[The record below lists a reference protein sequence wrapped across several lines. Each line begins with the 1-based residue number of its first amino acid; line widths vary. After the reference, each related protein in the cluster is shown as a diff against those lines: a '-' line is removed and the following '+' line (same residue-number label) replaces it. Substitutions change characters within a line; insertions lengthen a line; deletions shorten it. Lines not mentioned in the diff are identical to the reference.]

1 MTSKLFVGNELSAQT
16 KRLIVRDNTE
26 SSVRDGFATIAPIVP
41 APNRFRLYRG
51 RIERYTSQG
60 SMESRFTPPKRI
72 RFGLIEVDLRAG
84 ELRKKGRRIRL
95 QEQPCQILAAL
106 LEHPGEIVTRE
117 ELYKKL
123 WPDNTFVDFD
133 RSLNTAILRLR
144 EALRDS
150 SENHDLIETLP
161 RRGYRFTA
169 HVDDAGAS
177 RSENYGFD
185 PENSGSS
192 LRSVVVLPFENLSSD
207 KELQCFA
214 DGITDELIARLAKI
228 HSLRV
233 ISRTIVM
240 QCKNS
245 HKPLAEIA
253 RDLRVDAFV
262 EGTVLSSG
270 NRIRITAELVQVSTE
285 RHLWAETYERRM
297 RNSLTLQSQ
306 LAADIV
312 KHISPT
318 LAREQPPAAAPF
330 SSTSGFYEDYLKGR
344 YYWNRRSEE
353 GLEKAIKYFQRVTEE
368 HPNYALGHAGLADS
382 YIIGATNFGTVPSNE
397 AASRAKKAALKA
409 LEIDATLAEAQ
420 ISLAT
425 VSFNYDRDWPTAASG
440 FENAIERNPS
450 YATAY
455 QRYSLYLI
463 AMGRLK
469 ESVDQVNRAREIDP
483 LSISINFSLGRRL
496 YMAREYDRA
505 IEQLRNTL
513 EMDPSYELAHCVL
526 GQAYEQTGQYDAAIS
541 ELEKALAISHSSPL
555 VISALGHAYAVSGMK
570 EQAESSLTELMK
582 QSKKRYV
589 SPFYVAVIYA
599 GLNEHEKAMDWL
611 EKAYRYRSN
620 GLVFLKVDPDLDS
633 LRSQPRFQYLQ
644 RRMHLPA

>member
-1 MTSKLFVGNELSAQT
+1 
-16 KRLIVRDNTE
+16 
-26 SSVRDGFATIAPIVP
+26 
-41 APNRFRLYRG
+41 
-51 RIERYTSQG
+51 
-60 SMESRFTPPKRI
+60 MESPLTPPKRI

-123 WPDNTFVDFD
+123 WPQNTFVDFD

-144 EALRDS
+144 GALRDS
-150 SENHDLIETLP
+150 SENHDFIETLP

-169 HVDDAGAS
+169 YVDDSGAP
-177 RSENYGFD
+177 RPEHYEPILD
-185 PENSGSS
+185 TENSQTPFK
-192 LRSVVVLPFENLSSD
+192 SVVVLPFENLSLD
-207 KELQCFA
+207 KEQQCFA
-214 DGITDELIARLAKI
+214 DGLTDELIARLAKI

-240 QCKNS
+240 QWKNA
-245 HKPLAEIA
+245 HKPLAELA
-253 RDLRVDAFV
+253 RELRIDAFL
-262 EGTVLSSG
+262 EGTVLVSG
-270 NRIRITAELVQVSTE
+270 NRIRITAELVQISTE

-297 RNSLTLQSQ
+297 GNPLTLQSQ
-306 LAADIV
+306 LAVDML
-312 KHISPT
+312 KEISSR
-318 LAREQPPAAAPF
+318 LAPEQPPGAA
-330 SSTSGFYEDYLKGR
+330 TSAGTPELYEDYLKGR

-353 GLEKAIKYFQRVTEE
+353 GIAKAIKYFQRVTEE

-382 YIIGATNFGTVPSNE
+382 YIIGATNFGTLPSSE
-397 AASRAKKAALKA
+397 AASIAKKAALKA
-409 LEIDATLAEAQ
+409 LQIDASLAEAQ
-420 ISLAT
+420 VSLAT
-425 VSFNYDRDWPTAASG
+425 VSFNYDRDWPSAASG
-440 FENAIERNPS
+440 LENAIERNPT

-496 YMAREYDRA
+496 YMAREYDHA

-513 EMDPSYELAHCVL
+513 EMDSSYDLAHCVL
-526 GQAYEQTGQYDAAIS
+526 GQAYEQKGQYAEAVS
-541 ELEKALAISHSSPL
+541 EFQKALEISPNSPL

-570 EQAESSLTELMK
+570 EEAESSLTNLME
-582 QSKKRYV
+582 QSKRRYV
-589 SPFYVAVIYA
+589 SPFYVAIIYA
-599 GLNEHEKAMDWL
+599 GLSEHEKALDWL

-633 LRSQPRFQYLQ
+633 LRNQPRFQDLQ

>member
-1 MTSKLFVGNELSAQT
+1 
-16 KRLIVRDNTE
+16 
-26 SSVRDGFATIAPIVP
+26 
-41 APNRFRLYRG
+41 
-51 RIERYTSQG
+51 
-60 SMESRFTPPKRI
+60 MEGPFTPPKLI

-123 WPDNTFVDFD
+123 WPEDTFVDFD

-150 SENHDLIETLP
+150 SENHDFIETLP
-161 RRGYRFTA
+161 RRGYRFA
-169 HVDDAGAS
+169 AYVDDAPKP
-177 RSENYGFD
+177 RSDHYEAGLDKGNPTTPFK
-185 PENSGSS
+185 
-192 LRSVVVLPFENLSSD
+192 SVVVLPFENLSED
-207 KELQCFA
+207 KSQQCFA
-214 DGITDELIARLAKI
+214 DGLTDELIVRLAKI

-240 QCKNS
+240 QWKIAQ
-245 HKPLAEIA
+245 KPLAEIA
-253 RDLRVDAFV
+253 HELRLDAFV
-262 EGTVLSSG
+262 EGTVLASG
-270 NRIRITAELVQVSTE
+270 NRLRITAELVQVSTE
-285 RHLWAETYERRM
+285 RHLWAETYERRLG
-297 RNSLTLQSQ
+297 NPLTLQSQ
-306 LAADIV
+306 LAADLV
-312 KHISPT
+312 KQISFN
-318 LAREQPPAAAPF
+318 LAPGQPPVTATPSAAAEL
-330 SSTSGFYEDYLKGR
+330 YEDYLKGR

-353 GLEKAIKYFQRVTEE
+353 GLEKAIKYFQRLTEE
-368 HPNYALGHAGLADS
+368 HPNYALGHAGLADA
-382 YIIGATNFGTVPSNE
+382 YIISATNFGNVPSSE
-397 AASRAKKAALKA
+397 AASRAKHAALRA

-420 ISLAT
+420 VSLAT
-425 VSFNYDRDWPTAASG
+425 VAFNYDRDWSTAATG
-440 FENAIERNPS
+440 LENAIERNPT

-526 GQAYEQTGQYDAAIS
+526 GQAYEQKGQYADAVA
-541 ELEKALAISHSSPL
+541 ELQKALAISPNSPL
-555 VISALGHAYAVSGMK
+555 VISALGHAYAVSGRK
-570 EQAESSLTELMK
+570 ELAESSLAELME

-589 SPFYVAVIYA
+589 SPFYVAIIYA
-599 GLNEHEKAMDWL
+599 GLAEHEKAMDWL

-620 GLVFLKVDPDLDS
+620 GLVFLKVDPDLDN
-633 LRSQPRFQYLQ
+633 LRTQPRFQDLE
-644 RRMHLPA
+644 RRMHLPS

>member
-1 MTSKLFVGNELSAQT
+1 
-16 KRLIVRDNTE
+16 
-26 SSVRDGFATIAPIVP
+26 
-41 APNRFRLYRG
+41 
-51 RIERYTSQG
+51 
-60 SMESRFTPPKRI
+60 MEGPFTPPKLI

-84 ELRKKGRRIRL
+84 ELRKKGQRIRL

-117 ELYKKL
+117 ELCKRL
-123 WPDNTFVDFD
+123 WPGDTFVDFD
-133 RSLNTAILRLR
+133 HSLNTAMLRLR
-144 EALRDS
+144 EALRVCS
-150 SENHDLIETLP
+150 GNHDFIETLP

-169 HVDDAGAS
+169 YVDDAGA
-177 RSENYGFD
+177 RSDNYELRFDRENEA
-185 PENSGSS
+185 PVKSI
-192 LRSVVVLPFENLSSD
+192 VVLPFEDLSSD
-207 KELQCFA
+207 KEQQCFA
-214 DGITDELIARLAKI
+214 DGITDELIARLAKF

-233 ISRTIVM
+233 TSRTMVM
-240 QCKNS
+240 QWKNS
-245 HKPLAEIA
+245 RRPLAEIA
-253 RDLRVDAFV
+253 GELRVDAFV

-285 RHLWAETYERRM
+285 RHIWAETYVRRM
-297 RNSLTLQSQ
+297 GNPLTLQSE
-306 LAADIV
+306 LASEIV
-312 KHISPT
+312 KQISSN
-318 LAREQPPAAAPF
+318 LAPERGPAAATP
-330 SSTSGFYEDYLKGR
+330 SATAELYEDYLKGR

-368 HPNYALGHAGLADS
+368 HPGYALGYAGLADS
-382 YIIGATNFGTVPSNE
+382 YIIGATNFGTVPSSE

-409 LEIDATLAEAQ
+409 LEIDDTLAEAQ

-440 FENAIERNPS
+440 FENAIERNPG
-450 YATAY
+450 YATGY

-505 IEQLRNTL
+505 IEQLRNTI

-526 GQAYEQTGQYDAAIS
+526 GQAYEQKGQYDEAIS
-541 ELEKALAISHSSPL
+541 ELKKAMAISPNSPL
-555 VISALGHAYAVSGMK
+555 VISALGHAYAVSGLK
-570 EQAESSLTELMK
+570 EQAENSLVELMEH
-582 QSKKRYV
+582 SKKRYV
-589 SPFYVAVIYA
+589 SPFYVAVVFA
-599 GLNEHEKAMDWL
+599 GLTQHEKAMDWL

-633 LRSQPRFQYLQ
+633 LRSRPRFQDLE
-644 RRMHLPA
+644 RRMQLPA

>member
-1 MTSKLFVGNELSAQT
+1 VHEHIQ
-16 KRLIVRDNTE
+16 
-26 SSVRDGFATIAPIVP
+26 
-41 APNRFRLYRG
+41 LYRG
-51 RIERYTSQG
+51 QVERYTPATRER
-60 SMESRFTPPKRI
+60 METPFTPPKRI
-72 RFGLIEVDLRAG
+72 RFGLLEVDLRAG

-106 LEHPGEIVTRE
+106 LERPGEIVTRE
-117 ELYKKL
+117 ELCRRL
-123 WPDNTFVDFD
+123 WPQDTFVDFEH
-133 RSLNTAILRLR
+133 SLNTAILRLR

-169 HVDDAGAS
+169 YVDKPGGPGS
-177 RSENYGFD
+177 GSEGFLA
-185 PENSGSS
+185 ENSRESIK
-192 LRSVVVLPFENLSSD
+192 SVVVLPFEDLSGD
-207 KELQCFA
+207 KEQQCFA

-240 QCKNS
+240 QWKNG
-245 HKPLAEIA
+245 HKPIAEIA
-253 RDLRVDAFV
+253 RELRVDAFV
-262 EGTVLSSG
+262 EGTVLSAG
-270 NRIRITAELVQVSTE
+270 NRIRITAELVEVSTE
-285 RHLWAETYERRM
+285 RHLWAESYERR
-297 RNSLTLQSQ
+297 RVNPLNVQSQ
-306 LAADIV
+306 LAAEMV
-312 KHISPT
+312 KHISFN
-318 LAREQPPAAAPF
+318 LAPSQQGPAIAPPA
-330 SSTSGFYEDYLKGR
+330 TELYEDYLKGR

-353 GLEKAIKYFQRVTEE
+353 GIAKAIRYFHRVTEE
-368 HPNYALGHAGLADS
+368 HPNYALGYAGLADS

-409 LEIDATLAEAQ
+409 LQIDATLTEAQ
-420 ISLAT
+420 VSLAT
-425 VSFNYDRDWPTAASG
+425 ISFNYDRDWPTAASG
-440 FENAIERNPS
+440 LESAIEHNPS

-505 IEQLRNTL
+505 IEQLHNTL

-526 GQAYEQTGQYDAAIS
+526 GQAYEQKGQYDEAIS
-541 ELEKALAISHSSPL
+541 ELEKALAISPNSPF
-555 VISALGHAYAVSGMK
+555 VISALGHAYAVSDMK
-570 EQAESSLTELMK
+570 ERAESSIVELMEK
-582 QSKKRYV
+582 AKSRYV
-589 SPFYVAVIYA
+589 SPFYVAIIYA
-599 GLNEHEKAMDWL
+599 GLGDNQKAMDWL

-620 GLVFLKVDPDLDS
+620 GLVFLKVDPDLDP
-633 LRSQPRFQYLQ
+633 LRSQPRFQDLQ